1 MELFEDGGS
10 VEKDFVS
17 RRKGSTIKII
27 LKAPCPLSILNCD
40 FRGIMINTNTTA
52 IACQCCQYLPWASF
66 VE

>member
-27 LKAPCPLSILNCD
+27 LKAPCPLSILDCD
-40 FRGIMINTNTTA
+40 FRGIMINTTA
-52 IACQCCQYLPWASF
+52 IACQYLP
-66 VE
+66 